1 MQAYQT
7 LYHSSFEAVNK
18 KQSIVS
24 RFITWCEGQEK
35 YRFGWLGLIL
45 AVHGCVI
52 TPITLYIIVSAG
64 NNIAFWGVAMGAMAM
79 SLITN
84 LAALPTKIT
93 IPVFIFSIIVDL
105 AVIGT
110 SLFAI
115 FAH

>member
-7 LYHSSFEAVNK
+7 LYNSSFEAVDK

-24 RFITWCEGQEK
+24 RFISWCEGQEK

-52 TPITLYIIVSAG
+52 TPITLFTILMSG
-64 NNIAFWGVAMGAMAM
+64 NNIALWGIAMGAMAM

-105 AVIGT
+105 AIIGS